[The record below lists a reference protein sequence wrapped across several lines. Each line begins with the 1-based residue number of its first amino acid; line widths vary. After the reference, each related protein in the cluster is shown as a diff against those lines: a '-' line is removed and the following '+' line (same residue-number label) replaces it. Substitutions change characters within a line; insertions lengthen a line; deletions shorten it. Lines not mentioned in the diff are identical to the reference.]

1 MKNQINDSRKE
12 IILHTAR
19 DLLIKNGFAKTTL
32 DDIANAIGM
41 KKSSLYYYYSNKD
54 SLFDDIMMREEKYFC
69 SLVAEALKKSETVL
83 TKSLAMSTGQGSENW
98 QPLGIATVGG
108 LLFSSI
114 ITLVLVPVL
123 YSVFETRIKKKKE
136 ID

>member
-1 MKNQINDSRKE
+1 M
-12 IILHTAR
+12 
-19 DLLIKNGFAKTTL
+19 
-32 DDIANAIGM
+32 
-41 KKSSLYYYYSNKD
+41 
-54 SLFDDIMMREEKYFC
+54 
-69 SLVAEALKKSETVL
+69 